1 MKDSY
6 GEYSDEELIVL
17 LRDGENDIT
26 DYIMEKYKGMVKTK
40 AKSMY
45 LLGGDSN
52 DLIQEGMIGL
62 FKAIRDYDSG
72 RDASFSTFADLCVSR
87 QMYTAVQASS
97 RKKHMPLGVVMD
109 ERIATGIE
117 YSRFFAAFSRY
128 LKNPESLETRLDG
141 REEKPLL
148 AARA

>member
-1 MKDSY
+1 M
-6 GEYSDEELIVL
+6 
-17 LRDGENDIT
+17 
-26 DYIMEKYKGMVKTK
+26 
-40 AKSMY
+40 
-45 LLGGDSN
+45 
-52 DLIQEGMIGL
+52 
-62 FKAIRDYDSG
+62 
-72 RDASFSTFADLCVSR
+72 
-87 QMYTAVQASS
+87 AVPGS